1 MMVVDLICFRM
12 FGCFHSSYHRIL
24 EEYMEEK

>member
-1 MMVVDLICFRM
+1 MMLVDLIRFRM
-12 FGCFHSSYHRIL
+12 FGYFHSSYHRIL